1 MTKEATK
8 KQLRTFGITLA
19 LVLII
24 FGFIQFLKG
33 NIFIYKCLF
42 GLAFVTLTTAFL
54 IPIVIKPLY
63 IGALYLSHALGWFN
77 TRLILGILFYLIFTP
92 IAMIF
97 RIIGRDPLERKFD
110 KNAPSYWKIRK
121 ATEFDKSNYERQY

>member
-1 MTKEATK
+1 MIKEVNK
-8 KQLRTFGITLA
+8 KQIRTFGITLT
-19 LVLII
+19 LVLIAI
-24 FGFIQFLKG
+24 GFVQFLKG
-33 NIFIYKCLF
+33 NIITYKCLF
-42 GLAFVTLTTAFL
+42 GAALVILIMTLL
-54 IPIVIKPLY
+54 IPIMIKPLY

-92 IAMIF
+92 IAIVF